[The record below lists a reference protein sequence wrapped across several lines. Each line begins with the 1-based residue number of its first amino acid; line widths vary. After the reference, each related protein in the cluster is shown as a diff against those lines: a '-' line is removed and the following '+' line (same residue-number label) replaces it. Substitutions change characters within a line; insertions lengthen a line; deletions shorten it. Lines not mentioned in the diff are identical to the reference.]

1 MGARMPGRRP
11 IAAAAGLLAV
21 WACTSV
27 NPATGR
33 REIVLMSPAD
43 ERAIDEKAAEQI
55 EAQLGIVANPEL
67 AAYIQ
72 AIGDALAEHSPRHD
86 VDYVFQVVEAEEPNA
101 FALPGGHVYVSRG
114 LLTVANSEAEI
125 ANVLGHEIG
134 HVAARHAA
142 RQQAHV
148 QTLGLATLL
157 SDLLSGGAEE
167 QPDSE
172 RISGHFVARY
182 ARNQE
187 READRIGQD
196 LAIAAG
202 VDPSGLARFM
212 ATLDNLT
219 RITQGFSTPD
229 SYFATHPAARERML
243 EATTRAQGE
252 VWRAPIGERRE
263 WKPGLPVATTR
274 EEFLDRIEG
283 IAVGRPASEGVF
295 VGERFLHPD
304 LDFSLRFPHGWKLDN
319 QSSQVVGLSPRRD
332 GVVLLQ
338 LDSPG
343 EDPVAAARAYAERE
357 QLHLENGEAIR
368 VGGLPGFR
376 AEAVVP
382 TSYGMTHAEITWI
395 AHAGRV
401 YRLIAGIEPGTLPKY
416 GGVFRKFSHSF
427 RPLLPEER
435 AEITELRLRTAVVQP
450 GESVEAFAE
459 RTGNEWNPFYTAVVN
474 GLAVGS
480 PLPSGARLKIARRE
494 PYAPA
499 AREPEAPVGGGAGP
513 EPSRTLRTASTTS
526 RWIAPLVA
534 TMPRFASSVRPRPK
548 SSGRPSTSLTTPPAH
563 STTRL
568 PAAWSQI
575 FSR

>member
-1 MGARMPGRRP
+1 MPGRRP
-11 IAAAAGLLAV
+11 IAAAALLAV
-21 WACTSV
+21 CACASV

-33 REIVLMSPAD
+33 REIVLMSPEA
-43 ERAIDEKAAEQI
+43 EREIDEKAAEQI
-55 EAQLGIVANPEL
+55 ASQLGIVDDAEL
-67 AAYIQ
+67 AAYVQ
-72 AIGDALAEHSPRHD
+72 AIGDALALHSPRQD
-86 VDYVFQVVEAEEPNA
+86 VDYVFQVVEADDPNA

-167 QPDSE
+167 QHDSE
-172 RISGHFVARY
+172 SLSGHFVARY

-196 LAIAAG
+196 LALAAG
-202 VDPSGLARFM
+202 VDPSGLAAFL

-219 RITQGFSTPD
+219 RITQGFSMPT
-229 SYFATHPAARERML
+229 SYLATHPAARERML
-243 EATTRAQGE
+243 EASTRAQGE
-252 VWRAPIGERRE
+252 AWRAPPDTHRE
-263 WKPGLPVATTR
+263 WKPGLAVAASR
-274 EEFLDRIEG
+274 DEFLDRIEG
-283 IAVGRPASEGVF
+283 ITVGRPASEGVF
-295 VGERFLHPD
+295 VGERFLHPE
-304 LDFSLRFPHGWKLDN
+304 LDFSLRFPHGWRLEN
-319 QSSQVVGLSPRRD
+319 QHSQVVGVSPRRD

-338 LDSPG
+338 LDSEG
-343 EDPVAAARAYAERE
+343 EDPMRAARAYAERE
-357 QLHLENGEAIR
+357 QLHIQNGEPIR

-382 TSYGMTHAEITWI
+382 TSFGMTHAEITWI
-395 AHAGRV
+395 AHGGRI
-401 YRLIAGIEPGTLPKY
+401 YRLIAGIVPGTLPKY
-416 GGVFRKFSHSF
+416 GGLFRKFAHSF

-435 AEITELRLRTAVVQP
+435 GEITELRLRTTVVQP
-450 GESVEAFAE
+450 GETVEALAE
-459 RTGNEWNPFYTAVVN
+459 RTGNEWNPLYTAVVN

-480 PLPSGARLKIARRE
+480 PLPSGFRLKIATRE
-494 PYAPA
+494 AYLPA
-499 AREPEAPVGGGAGP
+499 ARAPVLPARGSAYSSP
-513 EPSRTLRTASTTS
+513 RTFRTAATTS
-526 RWIAPLVA
+526 SWIAPLVA
-534 TMPRFASSVRPRPK
+534 TTPRLPASVRPRLK
-548 SSGRPSTSLTTPPAH
+548 SSGSPSTSLTTPPAH

>member
-11 IAAAAGLLAV
+11 IAAAALLAV
-21 WACTSV
+21 CACASV

-33 REIVLMSPAD
+33 REIVLMSPEA
-43 ERAIDEKAAEQI
+43 EREIDEKAAEQI
-55 EAQLGIVANPEL
+55 ASQLGIVADPEL

-72 AIGDALAEHSPRHD
+72 AIGDALAEHSPRRD

-202 VDPSGLARFM
+202 VDPSGLAGFL

-219 RITQGFSTPD
+219 RITQGFSAPT
-229 SYFATHPAARERML
+229 SYLATHPAAHERML
-243 EATTRAQGE
+243 EAATRAQGQA
-252 VWRAPIGERRE
+252 WRAPAGERHE
-263 WKPGLPVATTR
+263 WQSGLAVAATR
-274 EEFLDRIEG
+274 EEFLERIEG
-283 IAVGRPASEGVF
+283 ITVGRPASEGVF
-295 VGERFLHPD
+295 VGERFLHPE
-304 LDFSLRFPHGWKLDN
+304 LDFSLRFPHDWRLEN

-338 LDSPG
+338 LDSLG
-343 EDPVAAARAYAERE
+343 EDPVAAALTYAQRE
-357 QLHLENGEAIR
+357 QLHLEGGEPIR

-376 AEAVVP
+376 ASAVVP
-382 TSYGMTHAEITWI
+382 TSFGMTHAEITWI
-395 AHAGRV
+395 AHGGRV
-401 YRLIAGIEPGTLPKY
+401 YRLIAGIEPGSLPKY
-416 GGVFRKFSHSF
+416 GGVFRKFAHSF

-435 AEITELRLRTAVVQP
+435 SEITELRLRTAEVEP
-450 GESVEAFAE
+450 GETIEGFSE
-459 RTGNEWNPFYTAVVN
+459 RTGNEWNALYTAVVN
-474 GLAVGS
+474 GLAVGA
-480 PLPSGARLKIARRE
+480 PLPSGTRLKIARRE
-494 PYAPA
+494 PYLPA
-499 AREPEAPVGGGAGP
+499 DREPAPVSGAG
-513 EPSRTLRTASTTS
+513 PSRTLRSAATTS
-526 RWIAPLVA
+526 AWIAPLVA
-534 TMPRFASSVRPRPK
+534 TMPRFASRVRPRPK
-548 SSGRPSTSLTTPPAH
+548 SRGRPSTSLTIPPAH